1 VAEPPAAPMTQAP
14 RPHATTASPERQH
27 RPVPADPIRRRWRGC
42 LLGGAVGDALGAPVE
57 FMSLAEIRD
66 RFGETGITDLTTAH
80 KRPGEITD
88 DTQLALF
95 TGEGLLRSFVKEAL
109 EGNANV
115 AALVSHAYLRWLST
129 QGVPPPLLLDPTGD
143 QGWLVALPEL
153 KAQRVPANVLLTTLP
168 AMSSLGARARNDHR
182 GSSAAS
188 RLAPVG
194 LFCARMP
201 GSTDQ
206 RAARRAF
213 DLGYEL
219 AGLTHGHPIAQN
231 AGGAFAAMVAL
242 LVRDWEPDESIEE
255 VGQLLERR
263 PLGMELRGKL
273 QQALALSDAGSP
285 DAERV
290 RELGEGWDADEAL
303 AIAAYAAL
311 TSEDYTSGV
320 LLAVNHDGDSDT
332 TGAMA
337 GSLLGAMR
345 GVDNIP
351 RKWLSAV
358 ELGSAIAALADDLA
372 TYPEWPIGE
381 FVAESEASHYWRT
394 RYPPN

>member
-1 VAEPPAAPMTQAP
+1 MTQSP
-14 RPHATTASPERQH
+14 RPHATTSSPERQH
-27 RPVPADPIRRRWRGC
+27 RPAPPDAIRRRWRGC

-57 FMSLAEIRD
+57 FMSLDEIRA
-66 RFGETGITDLTTAH
+66 RFGASGITDLTTAH

-95 TGEGLLRSFVKEAL
+95 TGEGLLRAFVREAT
-109 EGNANV
+109 EGSANT
-115 AALVSHAYLRWLST
+115 AALVAHAYLRWLST

-143 QGWLVALPEL
+143 QGWLIAQPEL
-153 KAQRVPANVLLTTLP
+153 KAQRVPANILLTTLP
-168 AMSSLGARARNDHR
+168 AMPALGARARNDHR

-194 LFCARMP
+194 LYCARMP

-213 DLGYEL
+213 DLGCEL
-219 AGLTHGHPIAQN
+219 AGLTHGHPAAQN

-242 LVRDWEPDESIEE
+242 LVRDWEPDEAIEE
-255 VGQLLERR
+255 TVLLLERK
-263 PLGMELRGKL
+263 PLGMELRAKL
-273 QQALALSDAGSP
+273 QKALALADAGP
-285 DAERV
+285 PHADRV
-290 RELGEGWDADEAL
+290 KELGEGWDADEAL
-303 AIAAYAAL
+303 AIAAYAAM
-311 TSEDYTSGV
+311 TAEDFTAGV

-337 GSLLGAMR
+337 GNLLGAMR

-358 ELGSAIAALADDLA
+358 ELGATIAALADDLA

-381 FVAESEASHYWRT
+381 FVPDSEASHYWRT